1 MKSEG
6 FYHDEHDLGNSDSA
20 ALDDHSPETNVHAS
34 KTSLE
39 GPAVPPIQGSS
50 GSTTLH
56 DDKVSLMFYGYQ
68 VLPLIKGQSMRA
80 N

>member
-1 MKSEG
+1 MNTIWVIAIQPHWMIILPKQM
-6 FYHDEHDLGNSDSA
+6 FMHPRLVLKAQPFHR
-20 ALDDHSPETNVHAS
+20 
-34 KTSLE
+34 
-39 GPAVPPIQGSS
+39 IQGSS

>member
-39 GPAVPPIQGSS
+39 GPAVPPYPRVIWKHD
-50 GSTTLH
+50 ST
-56 DDKVSLMFYGYQ
+56 
-68 VLPLIKGQSMRA
+68 
-80 N
+80 